1 MQMLFMICILSF
13 NILFSFTIQYFN
25 GKRSSTLSLSLC
37 GEAKA
42 TFV

>member
-13 NILFSFTIQYFN
+13 NILFSFTKQRFN
-25 GKRSSTLSLSLC
+25 GKCSSTLSLTLH
-37 GEAKA
+37 GEATA